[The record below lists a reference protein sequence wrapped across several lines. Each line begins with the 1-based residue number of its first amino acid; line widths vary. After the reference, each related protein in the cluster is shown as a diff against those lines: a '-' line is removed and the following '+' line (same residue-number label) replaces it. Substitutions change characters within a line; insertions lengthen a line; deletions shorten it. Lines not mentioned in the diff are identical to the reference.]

1 LLIGFLKLKSMFEK
15 LFMLVKNN
23 AGTAVMDNPL
33 IPEKSREA
41 VINDAT
47 SSIIEVLKGQ
57 MEGGKLKD
65 MVNYFQFAGMFNN
78 PLISSTVKKFANK
91 LNNYYGIDSAESLR
105 ISKALIVP
113 AMQELIKESKDG
125 QEKEFALNTLLSKIS
140 GNFIDM
146 TAILNQATL
155 A

>member
-1 LLIGFLKLKSMFEK
+1 MFEK

-33 IPEKSREA
+33 IPEGSREA

-57 MEGGKLKD
+57 MEGGRLKD
-65 MVNYFQFAGMFNN
+65 MVNYFQFAGIFNN
-78 PLISSTVKKFANK
+78 PLISSTVKRFANK
-91 LNNYYGIDSAESLR
+91 LNNFYGIESSEAMK
-105 ISKALIVP
+105 ISKALITP
-113 AMQELIKESKDG
+113 AMQELIKESKEG
-125 QEKEFALNTLLSKIS
+125 KENEFSLNSLLSKLS
-140 GNFIDM
+140 GNFVDM
-146 TAILNQATL
+146 TVILNQAAL